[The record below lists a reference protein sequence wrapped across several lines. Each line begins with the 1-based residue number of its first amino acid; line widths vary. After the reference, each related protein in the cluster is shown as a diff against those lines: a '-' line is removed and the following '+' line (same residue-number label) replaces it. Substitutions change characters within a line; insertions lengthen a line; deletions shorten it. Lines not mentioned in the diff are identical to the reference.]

1 MMIEIVELTVPKNC
15 NIILGMSHFIK
26 TVEDLYETMVNSVPN
41 PRFGLAFCEAS
52 GPCLIRGEGTDTELR
67 KISIDNAEKVAAG
80 HFFVILVRESYP
92 INYLNNIKNVPEVC
106 TIYCAT
112 ANPVQ
117 VLVVETD
124 QGRGVIGVVDG
135 YKSKGI
141 ETEDEVVKRK
151 KFLRDIGY
159 KM

>member
-1 MMIEIVELTVPKNC
+1 MMEIVELRVPKDC

-26 TVEDLYETMVNSVPN
+26 TVEDLYEAMVNSVPN
-41 PRFGLAFCEAS
+41 SKFGLAFCEAS
-52 GPCLIRGEGTDTELR
+52 GPCLIRGEGTDAELCE
-67 KISIDNAEKVAAG
+67 ISIGNALKVAAG
-80 HFFVILVRESYP
+80 HFFVILVRGSYP
-92 INYLNNIKNVPEVC
+92 INYLNSLKRVHEVC

-124 QGRGVIGVVDG
+124 QGRGIVGVVDG

-141 ETEDEVVKRK
+141 ESEDEVISRK

>member
-1 MMIEIVELTVPKNC
+1 MMIEVVELTVPKNC
-15 NIILGMSHFIK
+15 NVILGMSHFIK
-26 TVEDLYETMVNSVPN
+26 SVEDLCEAMVNSVPN
-41 PRFGLAFCEAS
+41 SKFGLAFCEAS
-52 GPCLIRGEGTDTELR
+52 GPCLIRGEGTDSELR
-67 KISIDNAEKVAAG
+67 KISIDNAKKVAAG

-92 INYLNNIKNVPEVC
+92 INYLNNIKNVCEVC

-124 QGRGVIGVVDG
+124 QGRGVVGVIDG
-135 YKSKGI
+135 HKSKGI
-141 ETEDEVVKRK
+141 ETEDGVIKRK

>member
-1 MMIEIVELTVPKNC
+1 MIEIVGLKVPKDC

-26 TVEDLYETMVNSVPN
+26 TVEDLYEAMVNSVPN
-41 PRFGLAFCEAS
+41 SKFGIAFCEAS
-52 GPCLIRGEGTDTELR
+52 GPCLIRGAGTDDELCE
-67 KISIDNAEKVAAG
+67 ISIENAQKVASG
-80 HFFVILVRESYP
+80 HFFVILVRGSYP
-92 INYLNNIKNVPEVC
+92 INYLNSIKRVHEVC
-106 TIYCAT
+106 SIYCAT

-124 QGRGVIGVVDG
+124 QGRGIVGVVDG
-135 YKSKGI
+135 YKSKGV
-141 ETEDEVVKRK
+141 ETGDEVVKRK

>member
-1 MMIEIVELTVPKNC
+1 MIEIVELKVPKDC

-26 TVEDLYETMVNSVPN
+26 TVEDLYEAMVNSVPN
-41 PRFGLAFCEAS
+41 SKFGIAFCEAS
-52 GPCLIRGEGTDTELR
+52 GPCLIRGEGTDDELCE
-67 KISIDNAEKVAAG
+67 ISIEYAQKVAAG
-80 HFFVILVRESYP
+80 HFFVILVKGSYP
-92 INYLNNIKNVPEVC
+92 INYLNSIKGVPEVC
-106 TIYCAT
+106 SIYCAT

-117 VLVVETD
+117 VLIVETD
-124 QGRGVIGVVDG
+124 QGRGIVGVVDG
-135 YKSKGI
+135 YKSKGV

>member
-1 MMIEIVELTVPKNC
+1 MMIEIVELKVPRDC

-26 TVEDLYETMVNSVPN
+26 TVEDLYEAMVNSVPN
-41 PRFGLAFCEAS
+41 SKFGIAFCEAS
-52 GPCLIRGEGTDTELR
+52 GPSLIRGEGTDDELCET
-67 KISIDNAEKVAAG
+67 SIENAQKVAAG
-80 HFFVILVRESYP
+80 HFFVILVKGSYP
-92 INYLNNIKNVPEVC
+92 INYLNSIKSVHEIC
-106 TIYCAT
+106 SIYCAT

-124 QGRGVIGVVDG
+124 QGRGIVGVVDG
-135 YKSKGI
+135 YKSKGV
-141 ETEDEVVKRK
+141 ETEEEVVKRK

>member
-1 MMIEIVELTVPKNC
+1 MIEIVELKVPKDC

-26 TVEDLYETMVNSVPN
+26 TVEDLYEAMVNSVPN
-41 PRFGLAFCEAS
+41 SKFGIAFCEAS
-52 GPCLIRGEGTDTELR
+52 GPCLIRGGGTDDELCET
-67 KISIDNAEKVAAG
+67 SIENAQKVAAG
-80 HFFVILVRESYP
+80 HFFVILVKGSYP
-92 INYLNNIKNVPEVC
+92 INYLNSIKCVHEVC
-106 TIYCAT
+106 SIYCAT

-124 QGRGVIGVVDG
+124 QGRGIVGVVDG
-135 YKSKGI
+135 YKSKGV

>member
-1 MMIEIVELTVPKNC
+1 MIEIGELIVPKDC

-26 TVEDLYETMVNSVPN
+26 TVEDLYEAMVNSVPN
-41 PRFGLAFCEAS
+41 SKFGLAFCEAS
-52 GPCLIRGEGTDTELR
+52 GPCLIRGEGTDAELR

-80 HFFVILVRESYP
+80 HFFVILVRGSYP

-117 VLVVETD
+117 VLVIETD
-124 QGRGVIGVVDG
+124 QGRGIVGVVDG

-141 ETEDEVVKRK
+141 EIEDEVIKRK

>member
-1 MMIEIVELTVPKNC
+1 MIEIVKLKVPKDC
-15 NIILGMSHFIK
+15 NIIIGMSHFIK

-41 PRFGLAFCEAS
+41 SKFGIAFCEAS
-52 GPCLIRGEGTDTELR
+52 GPCLIRGEGTDDELC
-67 KISIDNAEKVAAG
+67 KISIENAQKVSAG
-80 HFFVILVRESYP
+80 HFFVILVKGSYP
-92 INYLNNIKNVPEVC
+92 INYLNNIKRVHEVC
-106 TIYCAT
+106 SIYCAT

-124 QGRGVIGVVDG
+124 QGRGIVGVVDG
-135 YKSKGI
+135 YKSKGV
-141 ETEDEVVKRK
+141 ETEEEVVKRK